1 MPRAITLWG
10 KAADLALVQTAI
22 NDSLHKVGKAE
33 KVIGEKEW
41 AERGAS
47 ASRANIDFS

>member
-1 MPRAITLWG
+1 MQSQLWG

-22 NDSLHKVGKAE
+22 SDAVHKGRKAE

-47 ASRANIDFS
+47 ASRANTDFS

>member
-1 MPRAITLWG
+1 MQSQLLG

-22 NDSLHKVGKAE
+22 NDAVHKGRKAE

-47 ASRANIDFS
+47 ASRANTDFS